1 MKEFLVRL
9 QERIDVGIVSG
20 SDLVKQEEQLSKESI
35 HFDRLLIV
43 VTQNVTYSFSQNGLV
58 ALHKGKKFAQTV
70 YLIQLLIIYSL
81 LQMYI
86 LTRN

>member
-9 QERIDVGIVSG
+9 QERVDVGIVSG

-35 HFDRLLIV
+35 HFDTLLIV

-58 ALHKGKKFAQTV
+58 ALHKGEKFAQTV
-70 YLIQLLIIYSL
+70 FSIQLHIIYSL
-81 LQMYI
+81 LQMCI
-86 LTRN
+86 LTKN